1 MAEDRRGPL
10 LLIARE
16 LDARRDELIAEVTRA
31 VPAGIRALN
40 HDARLADLLKASN
53 TENVVAGIHFLERGS
68 PDEEVVAPPAAI
80 LYARALAQQGEVPL
94 SALIRAYRIGHALF
108 LDAAIQYTPRFT
120 ADRSPVII
128 ELVHQTGSWI
138 DQVCDQVG
146 VAYEQE
152 RERWVSS
159 RSGLRQQWVSQLLD
173 GATVDITRAE
183 DALQYRFDGV
193 HIAAVVWPEPTVS
206 TGDVVT
212 LFDQVMAL
220 LATELGAVGCLM
232 VPTDE
237 REARMWFS
245 VRANAVL
252 DAARVRTALESSG
265 LRVRLAAGDAEEG
278 LDGFRLSLLQ
288 AERVKAVALAGT
300 RRSERVVVYGDVAPL
315 ALMAGDLDGMRRFAV
330 RVLGELA
337 TDCDRNDRLRETL
350 REFLARNRSYAA
362 TAEALFLHR
371 NTIQYR
377 VAQALESCRQSL
389 DDPEAVLNVQLALQV
404 CRWLAPAVL
413 QAPTAPRDT
422 HRRFSC
428 AQHETGH
435 HSS

>member
-1 MAEDRRGPL
+1 MAEDRRGLL

-16 LDARRDELIAEVTRA
+16 LDAHRDELIAEVTRA

-108 LDAAIQYTPRFT
+108 T

-146 VAYEQE
+146 VTYEQE

-173 GATVDITRAE
+173 GAKVDITRAE

-252 DAARVRTALESSG
+252 DAAPVRTALESSG
-265 LRVRLAAGDAEEG
+265 LRVRLAAGDPEEG

-300 RRSERVVVYGDVAPL
+300 RRSERVVVYGDLAPL

-350 REFLARNRSYAA
+350 RVFLARNRSYAA

-377 VAQALESCRQSL
+377 VAQALESCGHNL
-389 DDPEAVLNVQLALQV
+389 DDPEAVLNVQLALLV
-404 CRWLAPAVL
+404 CRWLSPAVL
-413 QAPTAPRDT
+413 QAPTAPR
-422 HRRFSC
+422 
-428 AQHETGH
+428 
-435 HSS
+435 

>member
-1 MAEDRRGPL
+1 
-10 LLIARE
+10 
-16 LDARRDELIAEVTRA
+16 
-31 VPAGIRALN
+31 
-40 HDARLADLLKASN
+40 
-53 TENVVAGIHFLERGS
+53 
-68 PDEEVVAPPAAI
+68 
-80 LYARALAQQGEVPL
+80 
-94 SALIRAYRIGHALF
+94 
-108 LDAAIQYTPRFT
+108 
-120 ADRSPVII
+120 
-128 ELVHQTGSWI
+128 
-138 DQVCDQVG
+138 
-146 VAYEQE
+146 
-152 RERWVSS
+152 
-159 RSGLRQQWVSQLLD
+159 
-173 GATVDITRAE
+173 
-183 DALQYRFDGV
+183 
-193 HIAAVVWPEPTVS
+193 
-206 TGDVVT
+206 

-220 LATELGAVGCLM
+220 LATELGAVARPM

-300 RRSERVVVYGDVAPL
+300 RRSERVVVYGDLAPL

-377 VAQALESCRQSL
+377 VAQALESCGHNL
-389 DDPEAVLNVQLALQV
+389 DDPEAVLNVQLALLV
-404 CRWLAPAVL
+404 CRWLSPAVL
-413 QAPTAPRDT
+413 QAPTAPR
-422 HRRFSC
+422 
-428 AQHETGH
+428 
-435 HSS
+435 